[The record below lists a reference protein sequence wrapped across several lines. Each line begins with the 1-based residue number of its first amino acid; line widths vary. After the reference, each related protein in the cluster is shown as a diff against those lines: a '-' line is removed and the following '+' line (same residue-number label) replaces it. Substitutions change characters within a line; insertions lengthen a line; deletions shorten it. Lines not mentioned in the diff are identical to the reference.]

1 MSDRIRLI
9 GLDLD
14 GTLLN
19 NKKQINLLDEDRI
32 KKAME
37 KGIIVVPVTGRP
49 QKGIP
54 NNIEK
59 LFHSSYMITSN
70 GAVTTDVKLQKN
82 IDSAYLSSKKVLDIV
97 ELIQRQKED
106 IKVEIFA
113 DGIGYVQKKQLD
125 VIKELYRGTHLEYYF
140 NVSRI
145 PVNNI
150 NSLIVS
156 RNDDIAEISIM
167 TESISIKNKI
177 QKLLAGFEEIKI
189 TSSVQTDLEINAT
202 NAGKGLALLR
212 LAKRLGI
219 HNSEIMACGDSGND
233 IEMLQ
238 AVGISVAMGNA
249 NEEVKKVADYI
260 TWSNEENGV
269 AYAIDRFILKDTIR
283 KEK

>member
-260 TWSNEENGV
+260 TWSNEVNGV
-269 AYAIDRFILKDTIR
+269 AYAIDRFIL
-283 KEK
+283 